1 MTSAERT
8 AHGSRPVRAG
18 ILAIAPMT
26 PGAFAFGVAFGALV
40 VPAGLNPL
48 TGVLASTVISAGAA
62 QISIVNQLTAGVPAV
77 IAALTAIAINLRF
90 ALYSAALAPL
100 LSGFP
105 PRLKTLIAFRI
116 ADPAVPIALHQGPL
130 WEPGRP
136 RQRFVGA
143 VFATLWTIWM
153 TGTIVGVIAGPV
165 IPPTWGVAFIV
176 PLMFA
181 AVIVPGIRTAP
192 ELVAALVGLTAV
204 VLLRDMPL
212 GLNVVTAG
220 VLGVAAGML
229 VPGTAGPRPESLE
242 MDEEPEAA
250 LGDASDADRGDDP
263 DDTTEAAR

>member
-8 AHGSRPVRAG
+8 ATGFPAIRAG
-18 ILAIAPMT
+18 ALAIAPMT

-40 VPAGLNPL
+40 LPAALNPY
-48 TGVLASTVISAGAA
+48 TGVLASAIIGAGAS

-77 IAALTAIAINLRF
+77 IAVLTAIAINLRF

-105 PRLKTLIAFRI
+105 PRLKAFIAFRI
-116 ADPAVPIALHQGPL
+116 ADPAVPIALHQGPH
-130 WEPGRP
+130 WQQGRP
-136 RQRFVGA
+136 RQQFVGA
-143 VFATLWTIWM
+143 IFGTLWSIWM
-153 TGTIVGVIAGPV
+153 IGTIVGIIAGPV
-165 IPPTWGVAFIV
+165 IPQGWGVAFIV

-181 AVIVPGIRTAP
+181 SVIVPGIRTAP

-204 VLLRDMPL
+204 VLLRGMPL

-229 VPGTAGPRPESLE
+229 IPGTAGPAPESLE
-242 MDEEPEAA
+242 MD
-250 LGDASDADRGDDP
+250 ADDDP
-263 DDTTEAAR
+263 DEEAR